1 MSGEGIRLET
11 LIEIRRVLSDSSEF
25 LRENCFGLIETNRA
39 AWDCMVDL
47 RLRQMNAFLAIDS
60 AIPKIVIPIV
70 GELPVLEA
78 AQ

>member
-1 MSGEGIRLET
+1 MNSEGIRLET
-11 LIEIRRVLSDSSEF
+11 LIEIRKVLSDSSEF

-39 AWDCMVDL
+39 AWDRMCDL
-47 RLRQMNAFLAIDS
+47 RLRQMNAFLAINS
-60 AIPKIVIPIV
+60 AVPKIVIPIA